1 VYVITIGDQDNP
13 DPDSTTAEAA
23 TAMQLAE
30 DASRQHP
37 GEVVKAWEAE
47 RGEVG
52 FSLLAQPLAEFR
64 DGVRVDLGG

>member
-1 VYVITIGDQDNP
+1 VYLITIGEQDTP
-13 DPDSTTAEAA
+13 DPDSMTPEAA

-30 DASRQHP
+30 DASRRHP

-47 RGEVG
+47 HGELEL
-52 FSLLAQPLAEFR
+52 SLLGQPVAEFR